1 MPILPYAELYR
12 FCWGSMAI
20 QGADHLWGVLAPY
33 LRESLIGEGRT
44 SLPYSQAFLDD
55 EHWQLFYCGLV
66 RCSRAGL
73 KVVLIILSQ
82 PFKGWNY
89 SVVCRSYPDWQF
101 LFVPW
106 FCGLSTQWLSSS
118 ALVPCCFIGDIP
130 QEMGSSV
137 PAWLY
142 WAISWS
148 LRGQAYR
155 MLSSGC
161 SMKEQEGKAV
171 RARHCISGRCKAC
184 KEADVLNRT
193 ILDADAGENAPL

>member
-33 LRESLIGEGRT
+33 LRESLVGEGRT
-44 SLPYSQAFLDD
+44 SLPYSQAFFDD

-82 PFKGWNY
+82 PFKDWNY

-106 FCGLSTQWLSSS
+106 FCVLSTQWLSSS
-118 ALVPCCFIGDIP
+118 ALVPCCFIGDITP
-130 QEMGSSV
+130 GDGQFCPSLALLGHILELEGPSL
-137 PAWLY
+137 PNAILRLLY
-142 WAISWS
+142 EGARRKSCQ
-148 LRGQAYR
+148 GQALHIR
-155 MLSSGC
+155 QVQSMQRSRCSRQDHPGC
-161 SMKEQEGKAV
+161 
-171 RARHCISGRCKAC
+171 
-184 KEADVLNRT
+184 
-193 ILDADAGENAPL
+193 